1 MGGVLP
7 HADKEGNRVSIVQ
20 KRLMSAIIDYG
31 LFCLITAI
39 LTSGYLSLI
48 ENNNLEGF
56 IFVLLIS
63 LVLFL
68 TYTTIDE
75 FYSGQTIGK
84 RIMKIQ
90 LISKENH
97 KLLLRHS
104 LIRNLT
110 RTVDY
115 IAGTGVIL
123 LLFTNKRLGDFLS
136 GTEIIEKIDSQQ
148 SANVSRKT
156 IIEEFRTFLNICIII
171 FLLLCLMIGSIAF
184 VFSFFAEDYKS
195 DWFNV
200 EGVQAGVLS
209 LLISPMIGVMW
220 GIIMSVSFFIPYL
233 MIKKM
238 FYRL

>member
-1 MGGVLP
+1 ML
-7 HADKEGNRVSIVQ
+7 
-20 KRLMSAIIDYG
+20 DYCNSNIRI
-31 LFCLITAI
+31 F
-39 LTSGYLSLI
+39 SLI

-90 LISKENH
+90 LLSRENH
-97 KLLLRHS
+97 KVLLRHS
-104 LIRNLT
+104 LIRNLS
-110 RTVDY
+110 RPVSY
-115 IAGTGVIL
+115 FAGTGVIL
-123 LLFTNKRLGDFLS
+123 LLLTNKRLGDHLS
-136 GTEIIEKIDSQQ
+136 GTEIIEKMYSQQ
-148 SANVSRKT
+148 SHKVSRRT
-156 IIEEFRTFLNICIII
+156 IIEEFSAFLNICIII
-171 FLLLCLMIGSIAF
+171 FSLLCLLIGSIAF
-184 VFSFFAEDYKS
+184 VFSIFVEDYKI

-200 EGVQAGVLS
+200 EGVQAGLLS